1 MRTLETLASTVV
13 AVAQFSP
20 FPLNSLEARQLG
32 GSDVI
37 DVPVSV
43 ATGTL
48 STLCFQRRGLGFPE
62 LFPPLARKPR
72 RARGSLRVSVAMC
85 LGPIQSWRRVPPEVG
100 LWLSAPGSRVVS

>member
-32 GSDVI
+32 GSDVT
-37 DVPVSV
+37 DRPVSV

-48 STLCFQRRGLGFPE
+48 SALLSKEGF
-62 LFPPLARKPR
+62 
-72 RARGSLRVSVAMC
+72 G
-85 LGPIQSWRRVPPEVG
+85 VP
-100 LWLSAPGSRVVS
+100 